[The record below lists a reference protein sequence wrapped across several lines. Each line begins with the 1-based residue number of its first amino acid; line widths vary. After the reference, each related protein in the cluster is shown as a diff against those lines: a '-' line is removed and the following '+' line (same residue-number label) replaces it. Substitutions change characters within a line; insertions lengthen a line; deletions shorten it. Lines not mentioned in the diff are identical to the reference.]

1 MLTIPLAI
9 NLILLAN
16 PKNAAADE
24 KKIINIEPQITAPA
38 IPELNK
44 IIALLSFFL
53 ISVIYE

>member
-24 KKIINIEPQITAPA
+24 KKIINIEPQITAPI
-38 IPELNK
+38 IPPLTTIFK
-44 IIALLSFFL
+44 LFQFK
-53 ISVIYE
+53 